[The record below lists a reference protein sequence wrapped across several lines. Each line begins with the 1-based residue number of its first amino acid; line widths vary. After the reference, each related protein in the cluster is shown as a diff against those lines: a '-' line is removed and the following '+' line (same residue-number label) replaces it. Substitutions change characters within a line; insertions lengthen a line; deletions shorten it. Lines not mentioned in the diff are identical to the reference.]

1 MRTSI
6 PLWGNVGK
14 RNLEGTNLNSENSFS
29 ALDNEEI
36 ISKSD
41 LMGVHISDVNYSDID
56 LIKDLEVARHSLEEK
71 KKESY
76 THSCDEEIKIEEID
90 EERSD
95 LEEVLVITPKR
106 NPKPIKRLSLS
117 GQRRKKTRARKILL

>member
-1 MRTSI
+1 M
-6 PLWGNVGK
+6 GK

-71 KKESY
+71 K
-76 THSCDEEIKIEEID
+76 I
-90 EERSD
+90 R
-95 LEEVLVITPKR
+95 
-106 NPKPIKRLSLS
+106 
-117 GQRRKKTRARKILL
+117 ILYPLLR